1 MDEVFLE
8 LFPKTSEALVT
19 VLLSLLGGLGSY
31 LHGVRTGRIQRA
43 LFEFVTEV
51 FLAQI
56 VGFIVMNACRF
67 LDLPPSLTAV
77 LILALTNNSDE
88 SILEFKSY
96 LMHRLRRRIGMKP
109 NGAAIE
115 SSASESELE
124 RKTEISNSFNGD
136 KGA

>member
-96 LMHRLRRRIGMKP
+96 LMHRLRGRIGMKP

-115 SSASESELE
+115 SSASESEPE
-124 RKTEISNSFNGD
+124 RKAEISNSFNGD